1 MRRFSVGMI
10 AKLGLVVALLGAAS
24 GCELRGSAHVR
35 MPYVVVTEAPPP
47 PPPRQVVVVRTG
59 HVWVEGHQRWTG
71 SAYVWQDGYY
81 ERERAGYVYAP
92 GRWQRQSRGNGHVW
106 IDGTWKA
113 SGGNGRGR
121 EQRRDHRNG
130 H

>member
-1 MRRFSVGMI
+1 MRRFSVGMM
-10 AKLGLVVALLGAAS
+10 AKLGLVVALLGTAS
-24 GCELRGSAHVR
+24 GCEVRGNARVR
-35 MPYVVVTEAPPP
+35 MPYIVVTEAPPP
-47 PPPRQVVVVRTG
+47 PPPRQVVTIRTG
-59 HVWVEGHQRWTG
+59 QIWVEGHQRWTG

-92 GRWQRQSRGNGHVW
+92 GRWQRQQRGHVW
-106 IDGTWKA
+106 IEGTWRA

-121 EQRRDHRNG
+121 PQTRDHRDG